1 MVSFFDGVIIFSSP
15 YSLMYHLQS
24 NGLIISSHLS
34 IEWPNLHDHLQLY
47 VSSCGTS
54 SSETTLGIGRQQQ
67 EGSPDIATVGVRK
80 PRSGSVRKPRSGAQT
95 VVTFDQDIAV
105 SPLTGSPAK
114 TNLWNEGTNFPA
126 RDSDTMHTQFGDAPF
141 LSQSEKVRDS
151 FKNTG
156 ELRAHSQSSR
166 MEGEERTELRMFQR
180 RERKREDEK
189 GYTRDASR
197 SGLKGWKD
205 SDAPFGRE
213 EIRRSG
219 SPSYEVAKKAKD
231 SSERFDRTWRDR
243 ESSERRYHRERD
255 DYVSGSSWHKNKGS
269 QDRDK
274 SEHSWVDRDYKERP
288 DYSIKDR
295 AHRDRI
301 DPPYT
306 SHKDWKSKGHSRDK
320 EYERGDRV
328 HDAKDNS
335 YKSRSVNVVV
345 EATER
350 HSNQQTHGGF
360 APHRSDR
367 SSHMHDRESP
377 SIHKHVA
384 SGRSSQGEHL
394 QSESFSRSK
403 STGGSSSSYHEERGA
418 VKGAEPSNVTPGGD
432 SRSIPKLK
440 LKVGG
445 ITHTLNSDGK
455 RQPEGG
461 DPVSRTPQQSGS
473 LHKKRSLSEPEPN
486 RRRQRLILQEDS
498 DDEDDMPPSS
508 KERAQ
513 ASDEDR
519 FLAYLAEEP
528 AYSRGSGVVAFDNTQ
543 NLQGVR
549 KSSRVPKKRVFDG
562 DDDVEVEPKRKRKK
576 KVEVDSDEELYRIE
590 EDELDHGFAEE
601 EEELELVNDAKLKF
615 TKRRRKSLDTDLSG
629 VDDRRSLSSAAK
641 VGSVSDSRGVLPL
654 TARQRALQSS
664 KEGLADVGSS
674 LVEFPEGLTHAAP
687 KKQKEVLTAA
697 ERQLKKEE
705 AAQKRRQQVEKA
717 AKEIQA
723 VAIQKILCQDS
734 QRKKREGKLQKQREE
749 MEQEKKAAAMAPAS
763 NSIRW
768 VLGPNGTV
776 VSFSQDVELPKIF
789 SGPLSYPQERERCAG
804 PSCTN
809 AYKYRDS
816 KTLLPLCSLQCYRA
830 VQRKPS
836 EAGILAGLS
845 LLEFGFKS
853 GTLGLGV
860 VGALLY
866 RRHKHFIH
874 TLGVL
879 ELGTSLKE
887 VCEEHMHYI
896 TRFGMPYIE
905 DEEAISGFG

>member
-1 MVSFFDGVIIFSSP
+1 MD
-15 YSLMYHLQS
+15 LQ
-24 NGLIISSHLS
+24 
-34 IEWPNLHDHLQLY
+34 D
-47 VSSCGTS
+47 
-54 SSETTLGIGRQQQ
+54 
-67 EGSPDIATVGVRK
+67 GSPIDISAVGVRK

-95 VVTFDQDIAV
+95 VVTFDQEV
-105 SPLTGSPAK
+105 TLSPVIGSPAR
-114 TNLWNEGTNFPA
+114 TSFWNEGSDVPA
-126 RDSDTMHTQFGDAPF
+126 RDSDSMHSQIGDIPF
-141 LSQSEKVRDS
+141 LSHSEMVRDS
-151 FKNTG
+151 G

-189 GYTRDASR
+189 TYVKDASR
-197 SGLKGWKD
+197 SGSKSWKD
-205 SDAPFGRE
+205 SDAPERSFGRE

-231 SSERFDRTWRDR
+231 STERLDRAWRER
-243 ESSERRYHRERD
+243 ESSERRYKDVVYRERD
-255 DYVSGSSWHKNKGS
+255 DYVSNSSWHKSKGL

-274 SEHSWVDRDYKERP
+274 GEHSWVDRDYKERP
-288 DYSIKDR
+288 DYSMKDR
-295 AHRDRI
+295 AHRERDQS
-301 DPPYT
+301 YT
-306 SHKDWKSKGHSRDK
+306 SQKDWKSKGHPRDK
-320 EYERGDRV
+320 DYERGDRV
-328 HDAKDNS
+328 HDLKDSS

-345 EATER
+345 EAAER
-350 HSNQQTHGGF
+350 HSNQQNHSGLGATH
-360 APHRSDR
+360 RNDR
-367 SSHMHDRESP
+367 SSDTHDRESP
-377 SIHKHVA
+377 SLHRHSA
-384 SGRSSQGEHL
+384 SGRSSHQGE
-394 QSESFSRSK
+394 QIQTENFSRNK
-403 STGGSSSSYHEERGA
+403 SAIGSSSSFHEARGSE
-418 VKGAEPSNVTPGGD
+418 KGAEPSNVGD

-455 RQPEGG
+455 RQPEVS
-461 DPVSRTPQQSGS
+461 DPVSRTPHQSGS
-473 LHKKRSLSEPEPN
+473 LHKKRSSSAPEPN

-498 DDEDDMPPSS
+498 DEEDDLLPSS

-528 AYSRGSGVVAFDNTQ
+528 AYSRGSGGVMFDNSQ

-601 EEELELVNDAKLKF
+601 EEMEIANDSKLKF
-615 TKRRRKSLDTDLSG
+615 TKRRRKSLETDMPGIEDRKSISSVVKMG
-629 VDDRRSLSSAAK
+629 V
-641 VGSVSDSRGVLPL
+641 VVDSRGGVPL

-664 KEGLADVGSS
+664 KEGLADVGSN
-674 LVEFPEGLTHAAP
+674 VIEFPEGLTHSAP
-687 KKQKEVLTAA
+687 KKQKEVLSAA

-749 MEQEKKAAAMAPAS
+749 MEQEKKAASMVPAS

-776 VSFSQDVELPKIF
+776 VSFSQDLELPNIF
-789 SGPLSYPQERERCAG
+789 SGPLSYPQQRERCAG

-830 VQRKPS
+830 VQKKPS
-836 EAGILAGLS
+836 EAGLA
-845 LLEFGFKS
+845 
-853 GTLGLGV
+853 
-860 VGALLY
+860 
-866 RRHKHFIH
+866 H
-874 TLGVL
+874 
-879 ELGTSLKE
+879 
-887 VCEEHMHYI
+887 
-896 TRFGMPYIE
+896 
-905 DEEAISGFG
+905 